1 MTNQIFIAMNN
12 ERIIKKRDVKLMQA
26 LQIYSGVFPT
36 DMVHF
41 RLNLE
46 GIKENNRFVLTPVI
60 QTVIKLIRIANNKF
74 KKSEPMLLLIMIDVK
89 ADKEK
94 QIEINLFLFG
104 TGTMDYVPFLS
115 GLFNDLCVKANA
127 DGEIYGVLLQTKD
140 EIWEVFSAS
149 EPFDHTIPNLA
160 RDMKIITPYRAL
172 ILGEDFLKI
181 HFNFHINHGFKG

>member
-1 MTNQIFIAMNN
+1 MAMNN
-12 ERIIKKRDVKLMQA
+12 ERILKKRDVKLMQA

-41 RLNLE
+41 QLNLE
-46 GIKENNRFVLTPVI
+46 GKKENNRFVLTPVI
-60 QTVIKLIRIANNKF
+60 QTIIKLIRVANNKF

-89 ADKEK
+89 GNKEK
-94 QIEINLFLFG
+94 PIEINMFLFG
-104 TGTMDYVPFLS
+104 KGTMDYVPFLS

-127 DGEIYGVLLQTKD
+127 DGEIYGVLLETKD
-140 EIWEVFSAS
+140 EIWEVFSSS

-172 ILGEDFLKI
+172 ILAEDFLKI
-181 HFNFHINHGFKG
+181 QFNFHINHGFKG